1 MNSAENL
8 YKPAF
13 SHIYMEKAAA
23 GYDRTQRILRH
34 FPDAHLITVDSYKDL
49 FYRPAQDFSAQQRSR
64 CLILAVRRDNFVF
77 PGAPVCQSFG
87 NEHFYYTSCTMN
99 CLYDCEY
106 CYLKGMYPSGDLVVF
121 VNTEE
126 YFPHLDAL
134 LEKFPVYLCISYD
147 TDLLAME
154 KLTGICR
161 AWIDYAAGKE
171 NLTIELRTK
180 AADPAIWEAP
190 ALPNVIYAFTISPQ
204 AAAAK
209 YEHGA
214 PAPGRRVACAAEGI
228 RRGFP
233 VRLCFDPM
241 LCLPDWQ
248 TQYRSMLSR
257 VQEEI
262 DLTKVRD
269 FSVGTF
275 RISAGYLKRMRRTMP
290 GSAAVQYPY
299 TLENG
304 VYGYEKKLSH
314 EMEKLLADELSG
326 LVGPEKIFT
335 WDA

>member
-228 RRGFP
+228 RRILDLIARKQPQAKILLSPIFPRGKPDDNRRAVNEKVNAIIKGFA
-233 VRLCFDPM
+233 DGN
-241 LCLPDWQ
+241 
-248 TQYRSMLSR
+248 R
-257 VQEEI
+257 VI
-262 DLTKVRD
+262 WLD
-269 FSVGTF
+269 FNARFLESDGTF
-275 RISAGYLKRMRRTMP
+275 KPNVMVGDLLH
-290 GSAAVQYPY
+290 PY
-299 TLENG
+299 RD
-304 VYGYEKKLSH
+304 GYEIWL
-314 EMEKLLADELSG
+314 
-326 LVGPEKIFT
+326 
-335 WDA
+335 DAMLPHLKDICGR